1 MTCSSNLLFMMRVLR
16 ELKRRKV
23 LHTLSLYIV
32 GCWVALQVIEV
43 LSDAGLPPATMR
55 FVLFALSFGFPV
67 VLIIA
72 WFYDV
77 SAAGISRTPP
87 AQPGEQLPNLNL
99 GDHALLAGIM
109 AVIALNIF
117 VLLSP
122 APDTA
127 LTPLP
132 AEQRTLAVLGFDDIG
147 DQGDSTP
154 IGLAIASELREE
166 LTRVAGLKVLGP
178 ETSRVIQAAGDTRG
192 AIAAELGVTALLT
205 GDVRLHDGKLEM
217 KTRLISLP
225 AGNTVWQEDHQSD
238 VQQGARMH
246 QRIVQAV
253 IDAILPPASAQ
264 TAQGPRIKGDECD
277 LGYELFLRSKQ
288 LRATQNW
295 QRGLE
300 LLQES
305 VEVSPDCA
313 AAWEELASASLMLW
327 RKTDLAKSGAAA
339 RRALELNEAMPKAWT
354 VLAEIAEEEQRW
366 GEAEELLL
374 RALYVDPTSAFANMQ
389 YAEALLA
396 RGRVREAKHY
406 ALEAYRYEPASQGV
420 NWKICLVAMY
430 LQDTETLIRH
440 ATIYRE
446 LRGEGRQNGWYEL
459 AEAYRQLG
467 DAERALSY
475 LDEGGEFVPDWY
487 KQCVQASIDRR
498 LVAGLIPTV
507 REALGNYLEIEADKR
522 WSWEVMWLGGFIIEC
537 AIWMDEPDIAID
549 IFESEVD
556 APTEAQF
563 FMFFRADA
571 SNLRQTEHF
580 RSKVV
585 ESGLLDYWR
594 EWGWS
599 DYCRPDGDSFVCD

>member
-1 MTCSSNLLFMMRVLR
+1 LFIMRVLR

-55 FVLFALSFGFPV
+55 FVLFAMSFGFPV
-67 VLIIA
+67 VLLIA

-87 AQPGEQLPNLNL
+87 ARPGEALPKLNL
-99 GDHALLAGIM
+99 RDHALLTGIV
-109 AVIALNIF
+109 AVVALNTF

-122 APDTA
+122 APSTGS
-127 LTPLP
+127 TPPP
-132 AEQRTLAVLGFDDIG
+132 AEQRTLAVLGFEDIG
-147 DQGDSTP
+147 DSSLDTP

-166 LTRVAGLKVLGP
+166 LTRIAGLKVLGP
-178 ETSRVIQAAGDTRG
+178 ETSRVIQAAGDSRD

-217 KTRLISLP
+217 KTRLIGLP
-225 AGNTVWQEDHQSD
+225 AGNTVWQANHQSD
-238 VQQGARMH
+238 VQQGAGL
-246 QRIVQAV
+246 QPRIVQAV

-264 TAQGPRIKGDECD
+264 TTQGPRIKGDECN

-288 LRATQNW
+288 LRASRNW
-295 QRGLE
+295 QRGFE

-305 VEVSPDCA
+305 VEISPDCA
-313 AAWEELASASLMLW
+313 AAWEELASASLMMW
-327 RKTDLAKSGAAA
+327 RKADLAKAGAAA
-339 RRALELNEAMPKAWT
+339 RRALELNESMPKAWA
-354 VLAEIAEEEQRW
+354 VLAEIAEEERRW

-374 RALYVDPTSAFANMQ
+374 RALYVDPTNAFANMQ

-396 RGRVREAKHY
+396 RGRVRAARHY
-406 ALEAYRYEPASQGV
+406 ALEAYRYEPASHSV

-430 LQDTETLIRH
+430 LEDTETLLKH

-446 LRGEGRQNGWYEL
+446 LRGDRRHNGWGEL

-467 DAERALSY
+467 DIDRALEY
-475 LDEGGEFVPDWY
+475 LREGAEVVSDWY
-487 KQCVQASIDRR
+487 PQCVRASLDPQ
-498 LVAGLIPTV
+498 LVSGLAPTV
-507 REALGNYLEIEADKR
+507 REALRKYLEADIDTQ
-522 WSWEVMWLGGFIIEC
+522 WSWEMMNLGGQIIEC
-537 AIWMDEPDIAID
+537 AIWIGEPDIAID
-549 IFESEVD
+549 LFE
-556 APTEAQF
+556 ATPGIPTEAQF

-571 SNLRQTEHF
+571 GSLRQTEHF
-580 RSKVV
+580 RNKVV

-599 DYCRPDGDSFVCD
+599 DYCRADGDSFVCD

>member
-1 MTCSSNLLFMMRVLR
+1 MRVLR

-55 FVLFALSFGFPV
+55 FVLFAMSFGFPV
-67 VLIIA
+67 VLVIA

-87 AQPGEQLPNLNL
+87 AEPGAELPSLNL
-99 GDHALLAGIM
+99 RDHALLAGIV
-109 AVIALNIF
+109 AVVALNIF

-122 APDTA
+122 APDTTS
-127 LTPLP
+127 TPP
-132 AEQRTLAVLGFDDIG
+132 AAEQRTLAVLGFQDIG
-147 DQGDSTP
+147 TDSGSTL

-166 LTRVAGLKVLGP
+166 LTRIAGLKVLGP
-178 ETSRVIQAAGDTRG
+178 ETSRVIQAAGNSRD

-217 KTRLISLP
+217 QTRLISLP

-238 VQQGARMH
+238 VQQGARLQ
-246 QRIVQAV
+246 QRVVQAV

-313 AAWEELASASLMLW
+313 AAWEELASASLLLW
-327 RKTDLAKSGAAA
+327 RKTDLAKAGAAA
-339 RRALELNEAMPKAWT
+339 RRALELNESMPKAWT

-374 RALYVDPTSAFANMQ
+374 RVLYVDPTSAFANMQ

-396 RGRVREAKHY
+396 RGRVREARHY
-406 ALEAYRYEPASQGV
+406 ALEAYRYEPASHAV
-420 NWKICLVAMY
+420 NWKIALVADY
-430 LQDTETLIRH
+430 LGDSETLLKH
-440 ATIYRE
+440 ANIYRE
-446 LRGEGRQNGWYEL
+446 LRGNNPWNGWGEL
-459 AEAYRQLG
+459 AEAHRLLG
-467 DAERALSY
+467 DVDQALAY
-475 LDEGGEFVPDWY
+475 LKEGAAFVPDWY
-487 KQCVQASIDRR
+487 PQCVRASLDPALAPAMVPI
-498 LVAGLIPTV
+498 I
-507 REALGNYLEIEADKR
+507 REALDEFLQGER
-522 WSWEVMWLGGFIIEC
+522 RSWPEMFRGGCIIQC
-537 AIWMDEPDIAID
+537 ASWVGAPDIAIELY
-549 IFESEVD
+549 ESESNM
-556 APTEAQF
+556 PTEAKF
-563 FMFFRADA
+563 LMFFRADA
-571 SNLRQTEHF
+571 SNLRATEHF